1 MQFIIQLFFS
11 LSLLGFIINLVIG
24 YLQLEKTQLFP
35 LHLVIG
41 LGSTFLGV
49 LVTMMSTSYFLG
61 TRDRLTEENR
71 WPKISSQTLEEAKRI
86 KKNLFASCGPAMIL
100 ILLNAILGGCS
111 YVKIIPALPHHI
123 LAYLVIMAQAR
134 AFRAT
139 LQFHHFRKKLF
150 EESP

>member
-1 MQFIIQLFFS
+1 MQFVIQLFFS

-24 YLQLEKTQLFP
+24 YFQLEHLHLFP
-35 LHLVIG
+35 IHLVIG

-71 WPKISSQTLEEAKRI
+71 WPNISAETLEEAKII
-86 KKNLFASCGPAMIL
+86 KKNLFASCGPAMML
-100 ILLNAILGGCS
+100 ILLNAILAGCS
-111 YVKIIPALPHHI
+111 YVRIIPALAHHI
-123 LAYLVIMAQAR
+123 FAYLVIMAHAR

-139 LQFHHFRKKLF
+139 LQFHRFREKLF
-150 EESP
+150 SESP